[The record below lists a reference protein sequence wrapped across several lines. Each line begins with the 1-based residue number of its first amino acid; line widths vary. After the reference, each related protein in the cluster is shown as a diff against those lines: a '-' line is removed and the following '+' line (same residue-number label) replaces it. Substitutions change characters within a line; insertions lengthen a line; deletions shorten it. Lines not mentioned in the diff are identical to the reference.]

1 MHKLNSHSL
10 PVLLTGIGRPW
21 SRTVDPQDDDP
32 DIGSSPW
39 RRGIKLVLSDRF
51 GGFAALI
58 RDVLW
63 FSCSCVST
71 SCHLVL
77 FGGVVH
83 AMVVICM

>member
-21 SRTVDPQDDDP
+21 SRIVDPQDDP

-51 GGFAALI
+51 GSFATLI
-58 RDVLW
+58 RDVL
-63 FSCSCVST
+63 
-71 SCHLVL
+71 
-77 FGGVVH
+77 
-83 AMVVICM
+83 